1 MAHLQWER
9 ERESVWVGKN
19 WAFFPNALCSLSRDW
34 GIRPETKAICSL
46 HTTWQQILWN
56 FFLKYT
62 YLLCVKVWSE
72 IMINDWYICYCLSNA
87 LWWTHERKRFFKFFF
102 RNTFLYYSDVENY
115 CALYRI
121 GIANYKK
128 LGMKQILKIGIQ
140 S

>member
-1 MAHLQWER
+1 MYVVSATWAIQPGRSFANNLCEMFDINDLFKWHTYSER
-9 ERESVWVGKN
+9 ERVCVWVGKN

-62 YLLCVKVWSE
+62 DLLCVKVWSE
-72 IMINDWYICYCLSNA
+72 IMINDCYICYCLSNA

-102 RNTFLYYSDVENY
+102 HNTFLH
-115 CALYRI
+115 YR
-121 GIANYKK
+121 
-128 LGMKQILKIGIQ
+128 L
-140 S
+140 